1 MPARNGH
8 SSETTEAGGG
18 SPQEPLIDRQL
29 ELDLLRQHIAR
40 VADTGTGHAVL
51 ILGESGVGKS
61 RLAAEAAAEARK
73 RGMAVISVR
82 CLGRGAEPLLPL
94 KEALAAYL
102 GRTPDQIRRTLARAA
117 PHLLDAVPFIGA
129 FLANIGEKLAEGSYS
144 LKGVYEELSRVLI
157 RATSGNAGLFLL
169 VDDLHAADPDT
180 LYFLNYL
187 FRKLRQVPVLVAATI
202 QEEQLSD
209 YPELADLMAEWSAT
223 GHVTLTV
230 VPLERAHVGEY
241 VRMVSAAGEQ
251 ADESIVDRLFRLT
264 GGNPCFLREAVNLI
278 TGSPGSPLAEDV
290 VLPRADAILRRR
302 LARADDMTRHFLRAA
317 SVVLDT
323 SDELAAITYVMDGD
337 TKNAIAALNKACEI
351 RLMREGPRG
360 EVSFVHALMQREVY
374 AEMGTN
380 QRRYLH
386 ARAGE
391 WSGRNGAMASAAFH
405 FEQAGQIDQMV
416 KAGYQAASQAE
427 RAGMYHTAL
436 MLYQKLRPHVS
447 IEELGPRLAGVL
459 IVLGDWGEAEKL
471 TGLLPVEDSSV
482 RLLRSE
488 LAFVRGDFD
497 GALAEAEMALIDRS
511 AERVHVLIRLA
522 DIALYLGDFS
532 EAQRYGRSA
541 LDLASTSDASLRAR
555 CYGIVAAT
563 EYFGGDIRAA
573 ETRFGDALELL
584 EGLSEADRDRVIHST
599 ILANLGTVAETR
611 QEWAAAEHHHREA
624 LRLRR
629 EVADA
634 RGVLQSLHALGRARL
649 GAGDR
654 DEAERYFAEAGQLA
668 EGLGET
674 LERAKIWHT
683 RAELLLRDGDAS
695 RARELATSALATF
708 TQSRTRYDITHARVT
723 LSRAARA
730 SGQERLAVQQGAL
743 ARSAV
748 QAMGY
753 GLLCVLYPE
762 DVFDLA
768 TRIDGA
774 LTAYACGD
782 ALGVPWESPPGASA
796 HATSGQI
803 EQLPAREGWPRGAT
817 SDDTALTVLVA
828 HHLAD
833 RDGDGDPAAFLA
845 DLAEQEAA
853 IRSLGPTTTE
863 AIDRYRRGDAAAGS
877 PGRATN
883 GAAMRA
889 LPIGWVLPH
898 DQAERRR
905 QLTIAMSRATHADPA
920 ALVAA
925 CVIATCASWALEN
938 ASPSMLLAA
947 AAEEARQAAQAVTT
961 EMRLAEMLTK
971 VSAGTWEP
979 PANDQPG
986 PLRDSG
992 RSAAVRD
999 PGHVAA
1005 QRAGG
1010 RSPARRRYR
1019 YRRRARG
1026 QTDGRQPGRRAGTR
1040 RVAVASA
1047 GRPARTGER
1056 HSGDRRRAGNY
1067 PRDSVRVRPSR
1078 VVLRGHSP

>member
-1 MPARNGH
+1 MPARDDHG
-8 SSETTEAGGG
+8 SGTTEAGGN
-18 SPQEPLIDRQL
+18 PHEPLVDRQL
-29 ELDLLRQHIAR
+29 ELDLLGQHIAR
-40 VADTGTGHAVL
+40 VTESGNGHAVL

-61 RLAAEAAAEARK
+61 RLAVEAAAEARQ

-94 KEALAAYL
+94 KEALASYL

-117 PHLLDAVPFIGA
+117 PALLDAVPFIGA
-129 FLANIGEKLAEGSYS
+129 FLASIGEKLTEGSFS
-144 LKGVYEELSRVLI
+144 LRGVYEELSRILI
-157 RATSGNAGLFLL
+157 KATSGNAGLFLL

-209 YPELADLMAEWSAT
+209 YSELADLMAEWSAA

-241 VRMVSAAGEQ
+241 VRMMSAAGEQ

-264 GGNPCFLREAVNLI
+264 GGNPFFLREAVNLI
-278 TGSPGSPLAEDV
+278 TQSPGPPLAGDI

-323 SDELAAITYVMDGD
+323 SDELAAITYVMEGD
-337 TKNAIAALNKACEI
+337 TKDAITALNKACEI
-351 RLMREGPRG
+351 RLMREGPHG

-374 AEMGTN
+374 AEMGAN

-386 ARAGE
+386 ARAAE
-391 WSGRNGAMASAAFH
+391 WSGRNRAMASAAFH

-416 KAGYQAASQAE
+416 QAGYQAAAQAE

-471 TGLLPVEDSSV
+471 TGLLPVEDASV

-497 GALAEAEMALIDRS
+497 GALAEAEMALIGSS
-511 AERVHVLIRLA
+511 AERVKVLVRLA
-522 DIALYLGDFS
+522 DISLYLGDFS

-541 LDLASTSDASLRAR
+541 LDLASTSDANLRAR

-563 EYFGGDIRAA
+563 EYFGGDIAA
-573 ETRFGDALELL
+573 AQTRFGDALELL
-584 EGLSEADRDRVIHST
+584 EGLPEADRDRVIHST
-599 ILANLGTVAETR
+599 ILANLGTVAETA

-629 EVADA
+629 EIADA

-654 DEAERYFAEAGQLA
+654 DDAERYFIEAEQLA
-668 EGLGET
+668 ESLGET

-683 RAELLLRDGDAS
+683 RAELLLRDGDPSHAQ
-695 RARELATSALATF
+695 ELATSALETF

-723 LSRAARA
+723 LSRAART
-730 SGQERLAVQQGAL
+730 SGDERLAVEQGAL

-748 QAMGY
+748 QVMGY
-753 GLLCVLYPE
+753 GLLCVLYPQ

-768 TRIDGA
+768 ARIDGA
-774 LTAYACGD
+774 LTAYASGD
-782 ALGVPWESPPGASA
+782 ALGVPWENAPAGATPS
-796 HATSGQI
+796 QI

-817 SDDTALTVLVA
+817 SDDTALTLLVA

-833 RDGDGDPAAFLA
+833 LDGDGDPAVFLA
-845 DLAEQEAA
+845 DLVEQEPA
-853 IRSLGPTTTE
+853 IRGLGPTTTA
-863 AIDRYRRGDAAAGS
+863 AIEQFRRGDETAAS

-905 QLTIAMSRATHADPA
+905 QVTIAMSRATHADPA

-925 CVIATCASWALEN
+925 CVIATCASWTLEG

-947 AAEEARQAAQAVTT
+947 AAEEAREAAQAVTSDA
-961 EMRLAEMLTK
+961 RLAEMLTQ

-979 PANDQPG
+979 RANGISLDPYETV
-986 PLRDSG
+986 
-992 RSAAVRD
+992 AAVLWCATRATSLRSGLVSAVQLGGD
-999 PGHVAA
+999 TDTVAA
-1005 QRAGG
+1005 LVGGLMGGKLTAGQV
-1010 RSPARRRYR
+1010 RTELPWHSLVVLPE
-1019 YRRRARG
+1019 
-1026 QTDGRQPGRRAGTR
+1026 P
-1040 RVAVASA
+1040 ASA
-1047 GRPARTGER
+1047 IAETAAALATT
-1056 HSGDRRRAGNY
+1056 RAIQ
-1067 PRDSVRVRPSR
+1067 SV
-1078 VVLRGHSP
+1078 

>member
-1 MPARNGH
+1 MPARNDH
-8 SSETTEAGGG
+8 SSETTEAGGD

-40 VADTGTGHAVL
+40 VADTGNGHAVL

-61 RLAAEAAAEARK
+61 RLAVEAAAEARN

-117 PHLLDAVPFIGA
+117 PALLDAVPFIGA
-129 FLANIGEKLAEGSYS
+129 FLASIGEKLAEGSFS
-144 LKGVYEELSRVLI
+144 LRGVYEELSRILI
-157 RATSGNAGLFLL
+157 KATSGNAGLFLL

-241 VRMVSAAGEQ
+241 VRMMSAAGEL

-264 GGNPCFLREAVNLI
+264 GGNPFFLREAVNLI
-278 TGSPGSPLAEDV
+278 TQSPGSPLAGDV

-302 LARADDMTRHFLRAA
+302 LARADEMTRHFLRAA

-323 SDELAAITYVMDGD
+323 SDELASITYVMEGD
-337 TKNAIAALNKACEI
+337 TKDAIAALNKACEI
-351 RLMREGPRG
+351 RLMREGPHG

-374 AEMGTN
+374 AEMGAN

-459 IVLGDWGEAEKL
+459 IVLGDWAEAEKL

-497 GALAEAEMALIDRS
+497 GALAEAEMALIDSS

-541 LDLASTSDASLRAR
+541 LDLSSTSDASLRAR

-563 EYFGGDIRAA
+563 EYFGGDIQAA

-584 EGLSEADRDRVIHST
+584 EDVPEADRDRVIHST

-654 DEAERYFAEAGQLA
+654 DEAERYFTEAGAARGKPRRNPGTREDMAHARRAPAARRRRQPRPGTRHQRPGDLHPVAHPLRHHPRQGHA
-668 EGLGET
+668 E
-674 LERAKIWHT
+674 
-683 RAELLLRDGDAS
+683 
-695 RARELATSALATF
+695 
-708 TQSRTRYDITHARVT
+708 QSRTRIRAGTPGSTTRSTGPFGGAGHGLRPAVRAVPGGRLRPCRAHRRRSDRLRLRRRAR
-723 LSRAARA
+723 R
-730 SGQERLAVQQGAL
+730 
-743 ARSAV
+743 
-748 QAMGY
+748 
-753 GLLCVLYPE
+753 
-762 DVFDLA
+762 
-768 TRIDGA
+768 
-774 LTAYACGD
+774 
-782 ALGVPWESPPGASA
+782 ALGKRPPRTSA
-796 HATSGQI
+796 PAPSQI

-817 SDDTALTVLVA
+817 SDDTALTLLVA

-833 RDGDGDPAAFLA
+833 RDGDGDPTAFLA
-845 DLAEQEAA
+845 DLAEQEPA
-853 IRSLGPTTTE
+853 IRGLGPTTTA
-863 AIDRYRRGDAAAGS
+863 AIERFRRGDEAADS

-905 QLTIAMSRATHADPA
+905 QVTIAMSRATHADPA

-925 CVIATCASWALEN
+925 CVIATCASWALEG
-938 ASPSMLLAA
+938 ASPSMLLEA
-947 AAEEARQAAQAVTT
+947 AAEEAREAAQEVTT
-961 EMRLAEMLTK
+961 DARLAEMLTQ

-979 PANDQPG
+979 PANG
-986 PLRDSG
+986 ISL
-992 RSAAVRD
+992 D
-999 PGHVAA
+999 PYDTVAA
-1005 QRAGG
+1005 ALWCATRATSLRSGLVSAVQLGG
-1010 RSPARRRYR
+1010 DTDTVAALVGGLMGGKLTAEQV
-1019 YRRRARG
+1019 RAELPWH
-1026 QTDGRQPGRRAGTR
+1026 QL
-1040 RVAVASA
+1040 
-1047 GRPARTGER
+1047 
-1056 HSGDRRRAGNY
+1056 
-1067 PRDSVRVRPSR
+1067 
-1078 VVLRGHSP
+1078 VVLPEPESAIAETAAALATTRAIQSV

>member
-1 MPARNGH
+1 MPARDDHG
-8 SSETTEAGGG
+8 SRTTGAGGN
-18 SPQEPLIDRQL
+18 PHEPLVDRQL
-29 ELDLLRQHIAR
+29 ELDLLRQHIAQ
-40 VADTGTGHAVL
+40 VTDTGSGHAVL

-61 RLAAEAAAEARK
+61 RLAVEAAAEARQ

-94 KEALAAYL
+94 KEALASYL

-117 PHLLDAVPFIGA
+117 PALLDAVPFIGA
-129 FLANIGEKLAEGSYS
+129 FLASIGEKLTEGSFS
-144 LKGVYEELSRVLI
+144 LRGVYEELSRILI
-157 RATSGNAGLFLL
+157 KATSGNAGLFLL

-187 FRKLRQVPVLVAATI
+187 FRKLRQVPVLAAATI
-202 QEEQLSD
+202 QEEQLGD
-209 YPELADLMAEWSAT
+209 YPELADLMAEWSAA
-223 GHVTLTV
+223 GHVTVTV

-241 VRMVSAAGEQ
+241 VRMMSAAGEA

-264 GGNPCFLREAVNLI
+264 GGNPFFLREAVNLI
-278 TGSPGSPLAEDV
+278 TGSPGSSLAGDV

-302 LARADDMTRHFLRAA
+302 LARADEATRHFLRAA

-323 SDELAAITYVMDGD
+323 SDELAAITYVMEGD
-337 TKNAIAALNKACEI
+337 TKDAITALNKACEI

-374 AEMGTN
+374 ADMGAN

-386 ARAGE
+386 ARAAE
-391 WSGRNGAMASAAFH
+391 WSGRNRALASAAFH

-416 KAGYQAASQAE
+416 QAGYQAASQAE

-459 IVLGDWGEAEKL
+459 IVLGDWPEAEKL

-497 GALAEAEMALIDRS
+497 GALAEAEMALIDNS
-511 AERVHVLIRLA
+511 AERVKVLVRLA

-563 EYFGGDIRAA
+563 EYFGGDIAA
-573 ETRFGDALELL
+573 AQIRFGDALQLL
-584 EGLSEADRDRVIHST
+584 EDVPEADRDRVIHST
-599 ILANLGTVAETR
+599 ILANLGTVAETT
-611 QEWAAAEHHHREA
+611 QEWAVAEHHHREA

-629 EVADA
+629 EIADA

-649 GAGDR
+649 GADDR
-654 DEAERYFAEAGQLA
+654 DDAERYFAEAEQLA
-668 EGLGET
+668 ESLGET

-695 RARELATSALATF
+695 RAPELAASALETF

-730 SGQERLAVQQGAL
+730 SWQERLAVQQGAL

-748 QAMGY
+748 QVMGY

-768 TRIDGA
+768 SAHRRRPDRLRLRRRA
-774 LTAYACGD
+774 RR
-782 ALGVPWESPPGASA
+782 ALGKR
-796 HATSGQI
+796 
-803 EQLPAREGWPRGAT
+803 ARRCHSQPDRAAARPRGMAT
-817 SDDTALTVLVA
+817 RCDLRR
-828 HHLAD
+828 H
-833 RDGDGDPAAFLA
+833 GPDPAG
-845 DLAEQEAA
+845 
-853 IRSLGPTTTE
+853 RP
-863 AIDRYRRGDAAAGS
+863 S
-877 PGRATN
+877 PGRA
-883 GAAMRA
+883 
-889 LPIGWVLPH
+889 
-898 DQAERRR
+898 RRR
-905 QLTIAMSRATHADPA
+905 R
-920 ALVAA
+920 
-925 CVIATCASWALEN
+925 
-938 ASPSMLLAA
+938 
-947 AAEEARQAAQAVTT
+947 
-961 EMRLAEMLTK
+961 
-971 VSAGTWEP
+971 
-979 PANDQPG
+979 
-986 PLRDSG
+986 
-992 RSAAVRD
+992 
-999 PGHVAA
+999 
-1005 QRAGG
+1005 
-1010 RSPARRRYR
+1010 
-1019 YRRRARG
+1019 
-1026 QTDGRQPGRRAGTR
+1026 
-1040 RVAVASA
+1040 
-1047 GRPARTGER
+1047 
-1056 HSGDRRRAGNY
+1056 
-1067 PRDSVRVRPSR
+1067 
-1078 VVLRGHSP
+1078 

>member
-1 MPARNGH
+1 MAARNDH
-8 SSETTEAGGG
+8 SSETTGAGGE
-18 SPQEPLIDRQL
+18 SPREPLIDRQL

-40 VADTGTGHAVL
+40 VAETGKGHAVL

-61 RLAAEAAAEARK
+61 RLAVEAAAEARK

-129 FLANIGEKLAEGSYS
+129 FLASIGEKLAEGSFS
-144 LKGVYEELSRVLI
+144 LRGVYEELSRILI
-157 RATSGNAGLFLL
+157 KATSGNAGLFLL

-209 YPELADLMAEWSAT
+209 YSELADLMAEWSAT

-241 VRMVSAAGEQ
+241 VRMMSAAGEL

-264 GGNPCFLREAVNLI
+264 GGNPFFLREAVNLI
-278 TGSPGSPLAEDV
+278 TQSPESPLAGDV

-302 LARADDMTRHFLRAA
+302 LARADEMTRHFLRAA

-323 SDELAAITYVMDGD
+323 SDELASITYVMEGD
-337 TKNAIAALNKACEI
+337 TKDAIAALNKACEI
-351 RLMREGPRG
+351 RLMREGPHG

-374 AEMGTN
+374 AEMGAN

-471 TGLLPVEDSSV
+471 IGLLPLEDSSV

-497 GALAEAEMALIDRS
+497 GALAEAEMALIDSS

-599 ILANLGTVAETR
+599 ILANLGTVAETK

-654 DEAERYFAEAGQLA
+654 DEAERYFTEAEQLA
-668 EGLGET
+668 GGLGET

-695 RARELATSALATF
+695 RAQELATSALETF

-723 LSRAARA
+723 LSRAALA
-730 SGQERLAVQQGAL
+730 SGQERLAST
-743 ARSAV
+743 ARSTGPFGGAGHGLRPAV
-748 QAMGY
+748 RAVPG
-753 GLLCVLYPE
+753 GRLRPCRAHRRRSDRLRLRRR
-762 DVFDLA
+762 A
-768 TRIDGA
+768 RR
-774 LTAYACGD
+774 
-782 ALGVPWESPPGASA
+782 ALGKRARRGATPS
-796 HATSGQI
+796 QI

-817 SDDTALTVLVA
+817 SDDTALTLLVA

-853 IRSLGPTTTE
+853 IRGLGPTTTA
-863 AIDRYRRGDAAAGS
+863 AIERFRRGDEAADS

-905 QLTIAMSRATHADPA
+905 QVTIAMSRATHADPA

-925 CVIATCASWALEN
+925 CVIATCASWALEG
-938 ASPSMLLAA
+938 ASPSMLLEAA
-947 AAEEARQAAQAVTT
+947 TEEAREAAQAVTT
-961 EMRLAEMLTK
+961 EARLAEMLTQ

-979 PANDQPG
+979 PANGISLDPYETV
-986 PLRDSG
+986 
-992 RSAAVRD
+992 AAVLWCATRATSLRSGLVNAVQLGGD
-999 PGHVAA
+999 TDTVAA
-1005 QRAGG
+1005 LVGGLMGCKLTAEQVRAELPWH
-1010 RSPARRRYR
+1010 RL
-1019 YRRRARG
+1019 
-1026 QTDGRQPGRRAGTR
+1026 
-1040 RVAVASA
+1040 
-1047 GRPARTGER
+1047 
-1056 HSGDRRRAGNY
+1056 
-1067 PRDSVRVRPSR
+1067 
-1078 VVLRGHSP
+1078 VVLPEPESAIAETAAALATTRAIQSV

>member
-8 SSETTEAGGG
+8 SSETTEAGGD

-40 VADTGTGHAVL
+40 VADTGNGHAVL

-61 RLAAEAAAEARK
+61 RLAVEAAAEARN

-117 PHLLDAVPFIGA
+117 PALLDAVPFIGA
-129 FLANIGEKLAEGSYS
+129 FLASIGEKLAEGSFS
-144 LKGVYEELSRVLI
+144 LRGVYEELSRILI
-157 RATSGNAGLFLL
+157 KATSGNAGLFLL

-241 VRMVSAAGEQ
+241 VRMMSAAGEA

-264 GGNPCFLREAVNLI
+264 GGNPFFLREAVNLI
-278 TGSPGSPLAEDV
+278 TQSPGSPLAGDV

-302 LARADDMTRHFLRAA
+302 LARADEMTRHFLRAA

-323 SDELAAITYVMDGD
+323 SDELAAITYVMEGD
-337 TKNAIAALNKACEI
+337 TKDAIAALNKACEI
-351 RLMREGPRG
+351 RLMREGPHG

-374 AEMGTN
+374 AEMGAN

-497 GALAEAEMALIDRS
+497 GALAEAEMALIDSS

-563 EYFGGDIRAA
+563 EYFGGDIQAA

-584 EGLSEADRDRVIHST
+584 EGLPEADRDRVIHST

-654 DEAERYFAEAGQLA
+654 DEAERYFTEAEQLA
-668 EGLGET
+668 ESLGET

-695 RARELATSALATF
+695 RAQELATSALETF

-723 LSRAARA
+723 LSRAALA

-748 QAMGY
+748 QVMGY

-768 TRIDGA
+768 GRIDGA

-782 ALGVPWESPPGASA
+782 ALGVPWENGPPRTSA
-796 HATSGQI
+796 P
-803 EQLPAREGWPRGAT
+803 LPARSNSCPPA
-817 SDDTALTVLVA
+817 
-828 HHLAD
+828 
-833 RDGDGDPAAFLA
+833 RDGHAVRP
-845 DLAEQEAA
+845 
-853 IRSLGPTTTE
+853 PTT
-863 AIDRYRRGDAAAGS
+863 
-877 PGRATN
+877 
-883 GAAMRA
+883 
-889 LPIGWVLPH
+889 
-898 DQAERRR
+898 
-905 QLTIAMSRATHADPA
+905 
-920 ALVAA
+920 
-925 CVIATCASWALEN
+925 
-938 ASPSMLLAA
+938 
-947 AAEEARQAAQAVTT
+947 
-961 EMRLAEMLTK
+961 
-971 VSAGTWEP
+971 
-979 PANDQPG
+979 
-986 PLRDSG
+986 
-992 RSAAVRD
+992 
-999 PGHVAA
+999 
-1005 QRAGG
+1005 
-1010 RSPARRRYR
+1010 
-1019 YRRRARG
+1019 
-1026 QTDGRQPGRRAGTR
+1026 
-1040 RVAVASA
+1040 
-1047 GRPARTGER
+1047 RP
-1056 HSGDRRRAGNY
+1056 
-1067 PRDSVRVRPSR
+1067 
-1078 VVLRGHSP
+1078 

>member
-1 MPARNGH
+1 MPARNDH
-8 SSETTEAGGG
+8 SSETTRAGGE
-18 SPQEPLIDRQL
+18 SPREPLIDRQL

-40 VADTGTGHAVL
+40 VADTGNGHAVL

-61 RLAAEAAAEARK
+61 RLAVEAAAEARN

-117 PHLLDAVPFIGA
+117 PALLDAVPFIGA
-129 FLANIGEKLAEGSYS
+129 FLASIGEKLAEGSFS
-144 LKGVYEELSRVLI
+144 LRGVYEELSRVLI
-157 RATSGNAGLFLL
+157 KATSGNAGLFLL

-187 FRKLRQVPVLVAATI
+187 FRKLRQVPVLAAATI
-202 QEEQLSD
+202 QEEQLSG

-241 VRMVSAAGEQ
+241 VRMMSAPGEQ

-264 GGNPCFLREAVNLI
+264 GGNPFFLREAVNLI
-278 TGSPGSPLAEDV
+278 TGSPGTPLAGDV

-323 SDELAAITYVMDGD
+323 CDDLAAITYVMEGD
-337 TKNAIAALNKACEI
+337 TKDAIAALNKACEL
-351 RLMREGPRG
+351 RLIQEGPDG

-374 AEMGTN
+374 AEMGAN

-386 ARAGE
+386 ARVGE
-391 WSGRNGAMASAAFH
+391 WSARHGAMASAAFH

-471 TGLLPVEDSSV
+471 LGLLLVEDSRV

-497 GALAEAEMALIDRS
+497 GALAEAEMALIDSS

-532 EAQRYGRSA
+532 QAQRYGRAA
-541 LDLASTSDASLRAR
+541 LDLSSTSDASLRAR

-563 EYFGGDIRAA
+563 EYFGGDIAA
-573 ETRFGDALELL
+573 AATRFGDAVELL
-584 EGLSEADRDRVIHST
+584 EGVPEADRDRVIHST

-611 QEWAAAEHHHREA
+611 QDWAEAEHHHREA

-654 DEAERYFAEAGQLA
+654 GEAERYFTEAGQLA
-668 EGLGET
+668 ESLGET

-695 RARELATSALATF
+695 RARELATSALETF

-723 LSRAARA
+723 LSRAALA
-730 SGQERLAVQQGAL
+730 SGQQRLAIQQAAL

-748 QAMGY
+748 QVMGY

-768 TRIDGA
+768 GRIDGA
-774 LTAYACGD
+774 LIAYASGD
-782 ALGVPWESPPGASA
+782 ALGVPWENAPAANAGATPS
-796 HATSGQI
+796 QI

-817 SDDTALTVLVA
+817 SDDTALTLLVA

-833 RDGDGDPAAFLA
+833 RDGDGDPTAFLA
-845 DLAEQEAA
+845 DLAGQEPA
-853 IRSLGPTTTE
+853 IRGLGPTTTA
-863 AIDRYRRGDAAAGS
+863 AIERFRRGDEAAGS

-898 DQAERRR
+898 DHAERRR
-905 QLTIAMSRATHADPA
+905 QATITMSRATHADPA

-925 CVIATCASWALEN
+925 CVIAACASWALEN
-938 ASPSMLLAA
+938 ASPSMLLQAA
-947 AAEEARQAAQAVTT
+947 TEEAREAAQAVTT
-961 EMRLAEMLTK
+961 DTRLAEMLTQ

-979 PANDQPG
+979 PANG
-986 PLRDSG
+986 ISL
-992 RSAAVRD
+992 D
-999 PGHVAA
+999 PYETVAA
-1005 QRAGG
+1005 ALWCATQATSLRNGLTIAVQLGGDTDTVAALVGGLMGCKLTAEQVRAELPWH
-1010 RSPARRRYR
+1010 RL
-1019 YRRRARG
+1019 
-1026 QTDGRQPGRRAGTR
+1026 
-1040 RVAVASA
+1040 
-1047 GRPARTGER
+1047 
-1056 HSGDRRRAGNY
+1056 
-1067 PRDSVRVRPSR
+1067 
-1078 VVLRGHSP
+1078 VVLPEPESAISETAAALATARAIQSV

>member
-1 MPARNGH
+1 MPARDDHG
-8 SSETTEAGGG
+8 SGTTEAGGN
-18 SPQEPLIDRQL
+18 PHEPLVDRQL

-40 VADTGTGHAVL
+40 VIDTGKGHAVL

-61 RLAAEAAAEARK
+61 RLAVEAAAEARK

-94 KEALAAYL
+94 KEALASYL

-117 PHLLDAVPFIGA
+117 PALLDAVPFIGA
-129 FLANIGEKLAEGSYS
+129 FLASIGEKLAEGSFS
-144 LKGVYEELSRVLI
+144 LRGVYEELSRVLI
-157 RATSGNAGLFLL
+157 KATSGNAGLFLL

-209 YPELADLMAEWSAT
+209 YPELADLMAEWSAA

-241 VRMVSAAGEQ
+241 VRMMSAAGEA

-264 GGNPCFLREAVNLI
+264 GGNPFFLREAVNLI
-278 TGSPGSPLAEDV
+278 TGSPGSPLAGDV

-302 LARADDMTRHFLRAA
+302 LARADEMTRHFLRAA
-317 SVVLDT
+317 SVVLGT
-323 SDELAAITYVMDGD
+323 SDELAAITYVMEGD
-337 TKNAIAALNKACEI
+337 TKDAITALNKACEI
-351 RLMREGPRG
+351 RLMREGPHG

-374 AEMGTN
+374 AEIGAN

-391 WSGRNGAMASAAFH
+391 WSGRNGAMASAASH

-459 IVLGDWGEAEKL
+459 IVLGDWAEAEKL
-471 TGLLPVEDSSV
+471 TGLLPVEDASV

-497 GALAEAEMALIDRS
+497 GALAEAEMALIGNS
-511 AERVHVLIRLA
+511 AERVKVLVRLA

-541 LDLASTSDASLRAR
+541 LDLASTSDANLRAR
-555 CYGIVAAT
+555 CSGIVAAT
-563 EYFGGDIRAA
+563 EYFGGDIQAA
-573 ETRFGDALELL
+573 GTRFGDALELL
-584 EGLSEADRDRVIHST
+584 EGLSEADRDRVVHST

-611 QEWAAAEHHHREA
+611 HEWAAAGHHHREA

-629 EVADA
+629 QIADA

-654 DEAERYFAEAGQLA
+654 ADAERSFTEAGQLA
-668 EGLGET
+668 ESLGET

-683 RAELLLRDGDAS
+683 RAELLLRDGDGS
-695 RARELATSALATF
+695 RARELATSALEAF
-708 TQSRTRYDITHARVT
+708 TGSRTRYDITHARVT

-730 SGQERLAVQQGAL
+730 SGNDRLAIQQGAL

-748 QAMGY
+748 QVMGY

-768 TRIDGA
+768 GRIDGA

-782 ALGVPWESPPGASA
+782 ALGVPWENRAAANTASP
-796 HATSGQI
+796 GQI

-817 SDDTALTVLVA
+817 SDDTALTLLVA

-833 RDGDGDPAAFLA
+833 RDGDGDPAAFLG

-853 IRSLGPTTTE
+853 IRGLGPTTTA
-863 AIDRYRRGDAAAGS
+863 AIERFRRGDEAAGS
-877 PGRATN
+877 RGKATN

-905 QLTIAMSRATHADPA
+905 QVTIAMSRATHTDPA

-925 CVIATCASWALEN
+925 CVIAACASWALEG
-938 ASPSMLLAA
+938 ASPSLLLAVGV
-947 AAEEARQAAQAVTT
+947 EEAREAAQEVATDT
-961 EMRLAEMLTK
+961 RLAEMLTQ

-979 PANDQPG
+979 PANGISLDPYETV
-986 PLRDSG
+986 
-992 RSAAVRD
+992 AAVLWCATRATSLRSGLVSAVQLGGD
-999 PGHVAA
+999 TDTVAA
-1005 QRAGG
+1005 LVGGLMGGKLTAGQVRAELPWH
-1010 RSPARRRYR
+1010 RL
-1019 YRRRARG
+1019 
-1026 QTDGRQPGRRAGTR
+1026 
-1040 RVAVASA
+1040 
-1047 GRPARTGER
+1047 
-1056 HSGDRRRAGNY
+1056 
-1067 PRDSVRVRPSR
+1067 
-1078 VVLRGHSP
+1078 VVLPESETAIAEIAAALATARAIQSV

>member
-1 MPARNGH
+1 MPARDDHG
-8 SSETTEAGGG
+8 SRTTEAGGN
-18 SPQEPLIDRQL
+18 PHEPLVDRQL

-40 VADTGTGHAVL
+40 VIESGNGHAVL

-61 RLAAEAAAEARK
+61 RLAVEAAAEARQ

-94 KEALAAYL
+94 KEALASYL
-102 GRTPDQIRRTLARAA
+102 GHTPDQIRRTLARAA
-117 PHLLDAVPFIGA
+117 PALLDAVPFIGA
-129 FLANIGEKLAEGSYS
+129 FLASIGEKLTEGSFS
-144 LKGVYEELSRVLI
+144 LRGVYEELSRILI
-157 RATSGNAGLFLL
+157 KATSGNAGLFLL
-169 VDDLHAADPDT
+169 IDDLHAADPDT

-187 FRKLRQVPVLVAATI
+187 FRKLRQVPVLAAATI
-202 QEEQLSD
+202 QEEQLGD
-209 YPELADLMAEWSAT
+209 YPELADLMAEWSAA
-223 GHVTLTV
+223 GHVTVTV

-241 VRMVSAAGEQ
+241 VRMMSAAGEP

-264 GGNPCFLREAVNLI
+264 GGNPFFLREAVSLV
-278 TGSPGSPLAEDV
+278 TSSPGSPLAGDV

-302 LARADDMTRHFLRAA
+302 LARADEMTRHFLRAA
-317 SVVLDT
+317 SVVLDA
-323 SDELAAITYVMDGD
+323 SNELAAITYVMEGD
-337 TKNAIAALNKACEI
+337 TKDAITALNKACEL

-374 AEMGTN
+374 AEMGAN

-386 ARAGE
+386 ARAAE
-391 WSGRNGAMASAAFH
+391 WSGRNGALASAAFH

-416 KAGYQAASQAE
+416 QAGYQAASQAE

-459 IVLGDWGEAEKL
+459 IVLGDWPEAAKL
-471 TGLLPVEDSSV
+471 TGFLPVEDASV

-497 GALAEAEMALIDRS
+497 GALAEAEMALIGNS
-511 AERVHVLIRLA
+511 AERVRVLVRLA
-522 DIALYLGDFS
+522 DISLYLGDFS

-563 EYFGGDIRAA
+563 EYFGGEIQAA
-573 ETRFGDALELL
+573 QTRFGDALALL
-584 EGLSEADRDRVIHST
+584 EDVPEADRDRVIHST

-611 QEWAAAEHHHREA
+611 QEWTAAEHHHREA

-629 EVADA
+629 EIADA

-654 DEAERYFAEAGQLA
+654 DDAERSFAEAEQLA
-668 EGLGET
+668 ESLGET

-683 RAELLLRDGDAS
+683 RAELLLRDGEAS
-695 RARELATSALATF
+695 RALELVTSALEVF
-708 TQSRTRYDITHARVT
+708 SQSRTRYDITHARVT
-723 LSRAARA
+723 LSRAAFA

-748 QAMGY
+748 QVMGY
-753 GLLCVLYPE
+753 GLLCVLYPQ

-768 TRIDGA
+768 GRIDGA

-782 ALGVPWESPPGASA
+782 ALGVPWENAPAD
-796 HATSGQI
+796 ATLSEI
-803 EQLPAREGWPRGAT
+803 EQLPIREGWPRGAT
-817 SDDTALTVLVA
+817 SDDTALTLLVA

-833 RDGDGDPAAFLA
+833 RDGDGDPAGFLA
-845 DLAEQEAA
+845 DLAGQEPA
-853 IRSLGPTTTE
+853 IRGLGPTTTA
-863 AIDRYRRGDAAAGS
+863 AIERFRRGDEAVGS

-905 QLTIAMSRATHADPA
+905 QVTIAMSGATHADPA

-925 CVIATCASWALEN
+925 CVIAACASWALEG
-938 ASPSMLLAA
+938 ASPSMLLEAA
-947 AAEEARQAAQAVTT
+947 IEEAPQATQEVGANA
-961 EMRLAEMLTK
+961 RLAEMLTH
-971 VSAGTWEP
+971 VSAGTWQP
-979 PANDQPG
+979 PANGISLDPYETVTAVLWCATRATA
-986 PLRDSG
+986 LRSG
-992 RSAAVRD
+992 LVNAVQLGGD
-999 PGHVAA
+999 TDTVAA
-1005 QRAGG
+1005 LVGGLMGSKLTAEQVRAELPWHQLVALPEPE
-1010 RSPARRRYR
+1010 SEIA
-1019 YRRRARG
+1019 
-1026 QTDGRQPGRRAGTR
+1026 DI
-1040 RVAVASA
+1040 AVALA
-1047 GRPARTGER
+1047 TARAIQ
-1056 HSGDRRRAGNY
+1056 SM
-1067 PRDSVRVRPSR
+1067 
-1078 VVLRGHSP
+1078 

>member
-1 MPARNGH
+1 MPARDDHG
-8 SSETTEAGGG
+8 SGTTAAGGN
-18 SPQEPLIDRQL
+18 PYEPLVDRQL

-40 VADTGTGHAVL
+40 VTDTGNGHAVL

-61 RLAAEAAAEARK
+61 RLAAEAAAEARQ

-94 KEALAAYL
+94 KEALASYL
-102 GRTPDQIRRTLARAA
+102 GRTPDQIRRTLAHAA

-129 FLANIGEKLAEGSYS
+129 FLASIGEKLAEGSFS
-144 LKGVYEELSRVLI
+144 LRGVYEELSRILI
-157 RATSGNAGLFLL
+157 KATSGNAGLFLL

-187 FRKLRQVPVLVAATI
+187 FRKLRQVPVLAAATI
-202 QEEQLSD
+202 QEEQLAD

-223 GHVTLTV
+223 GHVTVTV

-241 VRMVSAAGEQ
+241 VRMMSATGEA

-264 GGNPCFLREAVNLI
+264 GGNPFFLREAVNLI

-302 LARADDMTRHFLRAA
+302 LARADEATRHFLRAA

-323 SDELAAITYVMDGD
+323 SGELAVITYVMEGD
-337 TKNAIAALNKACEI
+337 TKDAITALNKACEI
-351 RLMREGPRG
+351 RLMREGPHG

-374 AEMGTN
+374 AGMGAN

-416 KAGYQAASQAE
+416 QAGYQAASQAE

-497 GALAEAEMALIDRS
+497 GALAEAEMALIDNS
-511 AERVHVLIRLA
+511 AERVKVLVRLA
-522 DIALYLGDFS
+522 DISLYLGDFS

-541 LDLASTSDASLRAR
+541 LDLSSTSDTSLRAR

-563 EYFGGDIRAA
+563 EYFGGDIQAA
-573 ETRFGDALELL
+573 ETRFGDALGLL
-584 EGLSEADRDRVIHST
+584 EGLPEADRDRVIHST
-599 ILANLGTVAETR
+599 ILANLGTVAETK
-611 QEWAAAEHHHREA
+611 QEWAAAERHHREA

-629 EVADA
+629 QIADA

-654 DEAERYFAEAGQLA
+654 DEAERYFTEAEQLA
-668 EGLGET
+668 ESLGET

-695 RARELATSALATF
+695 HAREVAASALETF
-708 TQSRTRYDITHARVT
+708 TGSRTRYDITHARVT

-730 SGQERLAVQQGAL
+730 SGDERLAVEQGAL

-748 QAMGY
+748 QVMGY

-768 TRIDGA
+768 GRIDAA

-782 ALGVPWESPPGASA
+782 ALGVPWENAPVGATPS
-796 HATSGQI
+796 QI

-817 SDDTALTVLVA
+817 SDDTALTLLVA

-845 DLAEQEAA
+845 DLAGQEPA
-853 IRSLGPTTTE
+853 IRGLGPTTTA
-863 AIDRYRRGDAAAGS
+863 AIERVRRGDEAVGS
-877 PGRATN
+877 FGRATN

-898 DQAERRR
+898 DQAGRRR
-905 QLTIAMSRATHADPA
+905 QVTIAMSRATHADPA

-925 CVIATCASWALEN
+925 CVMATCASWALEG
-938 ASPSMLLAA
+938 ASPFMLLEAA
-947 AAEEARQAAQAVTT
+947 TEEARETAQAVATDA
-961 EMRLAEMLTK
+961 RLAEMLAQL
-971 VSAGTWEP
+971 SAGTWEP
-979 PANDQPG
+979 PASGVSLDPYETVVAVHWCATRATA
-986 PLRDSG
+986 LRG
-992 RSAAVRD
+992 GLVNAVQLGGD
-999 PGHVAA
+999 TDTVAA
-1005 QRAGG
+1005 LVGGLMGGQLTAEQVRAEL
-1010 RSPARRRYR
+1010 PW
-1019 YRRRARG
+1019 
-1026 QTDGRQPGRRAGTR
+1026 
-1040 RVAVASA
+1040 
-1047 GRPARTGER
+1047 
-1056 HSGDRRRAGNY
+1056 HSL
-1067 PRDSVRVRPSR
+1067 
-1078 VVLRGHSP
+1078 VVLPEPESAIAETAAALATTRAIQSV

>member
-1 MPARNGH
+1 MPTSNGRNSGPTGAVGEH
-8 SSETTEAGGG
+8 
-18 SPQEPLIDRQL
+18 PREPLVDRQL

-40 VADTGTGHAVL
+40 VTGTGTGHAVL

-61 RLAAEAAAEARK
+61 RLAVEAAAEARQ
-73 RGMAVISVR
+73 RGMTVVSVR
-82 CLGRGAEPLLPL
+82 CLGRGAEPLLPM
-94 KEALAAYL
+94 KEALAANL
-102 GRTPDQIRRTLARAA
+102 GRTPDQVRRTLARAA

-129 FLANIGEKLAEGSYS
+129 FLASIGEKLAEGSFS
-144 LKGVYEELSRVLI
+144 LRGVYEELSRILI
-157 RATSGNAGLFLL
+157 KATSGNAGLFLL

-209 YPELADLMAEWSAT
+209 YPELADLMAEWSAA
-223 GHVTLTV
+223 GHVTVTV

-241 VRMVSAAGEQ
+241 VRMMAAAGEA

-264 GGNPCFLREAVNLI
+264 GGNPFFLREAVSLI
-278 TGSPGSPLAEDV
+278 TGSPGSPLTEDV

-323 SDELAAITYVMDGD
+323 SDELAAITYVMEGD
-337 TKNAIAALNKACEI
+337 TKDAIAALNKACEI
-351 RLMREGPRG
+351 RLMREGPHG

-374 AEMGTN
+374 GEMGAN

-386 ARAGE
+386 TRAGE

-405 FEQAGQIDQMV
+405 FEQASQIDQMIRV
-416 KAGYQAASQAE
+416 GYQAASQAE

-459 IVLGDWGEAEKL
+459 IVLGDWAEAEKL
-471 TGLLPVEDSSV
+471 TGLLPVEDSRV

-497 GALAEAEMALIDRS
+497 GAQAEAEMALMDSAADRI
-511 AERVHVLIRLA
+511 HVLIRLA

-541 LDLASTSDASLRAR
+541 LDLSSTADANLQAR
-555 CYGIVAAT
+555 CHGIVAAT
-563 EYFGGDIRAA
+563 EYFGGEIRDA
-573 ETRFGDALELL
+573 ETRFGGALELL
-584 EGLSEADRDRVIHST
+584 DGLAEADRDRVVHST
-599 ILANLGTVAETR
+599 ILANIGCVAETKHD
-611 QEWAAAEHHHREA
+611 WAAAEHHHREA

-629 EVADA
+629 EIADA

-654 DEAERYFAEAGQLA
+654 DEAERYFAEAEQLA
-668 EGLGET
+668 ESLGET

-695 RARELATSALATF
+695 RARELATSALGTF
-708 TQSRTRYDITHARVT
+708 TLSRTQYDITHARVT
-723 LSRAARA
+723 LSRAALA
-730 SGQERLAVQQGAL
+730 SRHERLAVQQGAL

-748 QAMGY
+748 QVMGY

-762 DVFDLA
+762 DVFDLGG
-768 TRIDGA
+768 RIDGA

-782 ALGVPWESPPGASA
+782 ALGVPWENAPAANTARPSE
-796 HATSGQI
+796 I
-803 EQLPAREGWPRGAT
+803 EQLPAREEWPRGAT
-817 SDDTALTVLVA
+817 SDDTALTLLVA

-833 RDGDGDPAAFLA
+833 RDGEGDPAAFLA
-845 DLAEQEAA
+845 DLAGQEPA
-853 IRSLGPTTTE
+853 IRGLGPTTTAAIERFRRGEE
-863 AIDRYRRGDAAAGS
+863 AIGS
-877 PGRATN
+877 SGRATN

-905 QLTIAMSRATHADPA
+905 QVTIAMSRATHADPG

-925 CVIATCASWALEN
+925 CLIAACASWTLEG
-938 ASPSMLLAA
+938 ASPAMLLEA
-947 AAEEARQAAQAVTT
+947 AAEEAREAAQEIGT
-961 EMRLAEMLTK
+961 EARLAEMLTQ

-979 PANDQPG
+979 PA
-986 PLRDSG
+986 SG
-992 RSAAVRD
+992 VSLDPYETVAAVLWCATRATSLRSGLVSAVQLGGD
-999 PGHVAA
+999 TDTVAA
-1005 QRAGG
+1005 LVGGLMGSKLAAGQVRAEL
-1010 RSPARRRYR
+1010 PWH
-1019 YRRRARG
+1019 
-1026 QTDGRQPGRRAGTR
+1026 QL
-1040 RVAVASA
+1040 
-1047 GRPARTGER
+1047 
-1056 HSGDRRRAGNY
+1056 
-1067 PRDSVRVRPSR
+1067 
-1078 VVLRGHSP
+1078 VVLPEPESAIVDTAAALATTRAIQSV

>member
-1 MPARNGH
+1 M
-8 SSETTEAGGG
+8 
-18 SPQEPLIDRQL
+18 IDRQL

-40 VADTGTGHAVL
+40 VAETGKGHAVL

-61 RLAAEAAAEARK
+61 RLAVEAAAEARK

-129 FLANIGEKLAEGSYS
+129 FLASIGEKLAEGSFS
-144 LKGVYEELSRVLI
+144 VRGVYEELSRILI
-157 RATSGNAGLFLL
+157 KATSGNAGLFLL

-209 YPELADLMAEWSAT
+209 YSELADLMAEWSAT

-241 VRMVSAAGEQ
+241 VRMMSAAGEL

-264 GGNPCFLREAVNLI
+264 GGNPFFLREAVNLI
-278 TGSPGSPLAEDV
+278 TQSPESPLAGDV

-302 LARADDMTRHFLRAA
+302 LARADEMTRHFLRAA

-323 SDELAAITYVMDGD
+323 SDELASITYVMEGD
-337 TKNAIAALNKACEI
+337 TKDAIAALNKACEI
-351 RLMREGPRG
+351 RLMREGPHG
-360 EVSFVHALMQREVY
+360 EVSFAHALMQREVY
-374 AEMGTN
+374 AEMGAN
-380 QRRYLH
+380 QRRHMH

-471 TGLLPVEDSSV
+471 IGLLPLEDSSV

-497 GALAEAEMALIDRS
+497 GALAEAEMALIDSS

-541 LDLASTSDASLRAR
+541 LDLASASDASLRAR

-599 ILANLGTVAETR
+599 ILANLGTVAETK
-611 QEWAAAEHHHREA
+611 QEWAVAEHHHREA

-654 DEAERYFAEAGQLA
+654 DEAERYFTEAEQLA
-668 EGLGET
+668 GGLGET
-674 LERAKIWHT
+674 LERAKIWQT

-695 RARELATSALATF
+695 RAQELATSALETF
-708 TQSRTRYDITHARVT
+708 TGSRTRYDITHARVT
-723 LSRAARA
+723 LSRAALA
-730 SGQERLAVQQGAL
+730 SGHERLAVQQGAL

-748 QAMGY
+748 QVMGY

-768 TRIDGA
+768 GRIDGA

-782 ALGVPWESPPGASA
+782 ALGVPWENAPMGATPS
-796 HATSGQI
+796 QI
-803 EQLPAREGWPRGAT
+803 EQLPAREVWPRGAT
-817 SDDTALTVLVA
+817 SDDTALTLLVA

-853 IRSLGPTTTE
+853 IRGLGPTTTA
-863 AIDRYRRGDAAAGS
+863 AIERFRRGDEAADS

-883 GAAMRA
+883 GAAMHA

-905 QLTIAMSRATHADPA
+905 QVTIAMSRATHAHPA

-925 CVIATCASWALEN
+925 CVIAACASWALEG
-938 ASPSMLLAA
+938 ASPSLLLEAA
-947 AAEEARQAAQAVTT
+947 ANEAREAAQPVTT
-961 EMRLAEMLTK
+961 EARLAEMLTQ

-979 PANDQPG
+979 PA
-986 PLRDSG
+986 SG
-992 RSAAVRD
+992 ISLDPYETVAAVLWCATRATSLRSGLMNAVQLGGD
-999 PGHVAA
+999 TDTVAA
-1005 QRAGG
+1005 LVGGLMGCKLTAGQVRAELPWH
-1010 RSPARRRYR
+1010 RLVVLPEPESAI
-1019 YRRRARG
+1019 AE
-1026 QTDGRQPGRRAGTR
+1026 T
-1040 RVAVASA
+1040 AVALA
-1047 GRPARTGER
+1047 TAR
-1056 HSGDRRRAGNY
+1056 AIQ
-1067 PRDSVRVRPSR
+1067 SV
-1078 VVLRGHSP
+1078 